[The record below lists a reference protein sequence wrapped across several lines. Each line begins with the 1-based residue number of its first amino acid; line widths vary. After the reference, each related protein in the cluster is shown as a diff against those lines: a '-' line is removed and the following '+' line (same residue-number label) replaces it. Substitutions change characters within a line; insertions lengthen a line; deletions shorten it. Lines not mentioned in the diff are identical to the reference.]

1 MLRDIVSKVLF
12 KKQPFK
18 LTNDE
23 KEICNKFIDDFN
35 EVQEIKA
42 KV

>member
-23 KEICNKFIDDFN
+23 KEICNNFIDDYN
-35 EVQEIKA
+35 EVKEISEK
-42 KV
+42 